1 MSADLEA
8 WLRSTCAEYRSDLRG
23 VYRRSGSH
31 DWPLVAGDADEL
43 EDRLAR
49 GGHLLPLPKEPAAL
63 AQRLRPTSG
72 RARQRRS

>member
-8 WLRSTCAEYRSDLRG
+8 WLRSTCAEYRYDLRG
-23 VYRRSGSH
+23 VYRGSGSH

-49 GGHLLPLPKEPAAL
+49 GRSPAATAQGAGRTGPTL
-63 AQRLRPTSG
+63 ATYIGPCE
-72 RARQRRS
+72 AA